1 MLGLFFMPLPGSL
14 SAAVMSEQRALLIQL
29 RLACSSSPGVCI
41 KNEGSGA
48 WGPSLEGAASSSTG
62 QSRKG
67 GPDSTN
73 DRC

>member
-1 MLGLFFMPLPGSL
+1 MLGLFSLPLAGSL

-29 RLACSSSPGVCI
+29 RLAGSSSPRVGI

-48 WGPSLEGAASSSTG
+48 WGPSLEGAAGSPTG

-67 GPDSTN
+67 SPDSTN